1 MDIDIPFFKLVDRPL
16 LPVAGSWVDAA
27 PVVAMFF
34 LLLASAYG
42 ALRLRG
48 RARQIARRTVQ
59 LIAAFV
65 FIIFLHRCLCMLRG
79 WAFAMNLVGRNN
91 ILAFGHV
98 CMFIVIF
105 SIGTSFGRFFCGWV
119 CPVHLL
125 QEAIGKV
132 TARRRTLSHPTT
144 RKWAGYFMLAGV
156 CVLVFWFAYQVRPGV
171 RFFAENVAAV
181 WGMALLLMLFFVLA
195 KDRWD
200 ASFKRVK
207 YYSMGAWLALSMA
220 GVFVTS
226 SWCVLFGDEVDYSS
240 MVALIAVLG
249 AGLVISMAW
258 CRYLC
263 PAGATLA
270 VASKLA
276 HYRVSDP
283 KACTRCGKCA
293 SVCPM
298 GALEVGRIDRSSCTY
313 CGLCLEHCGA
323 QWENRLLESRAG
335 GSGKEEQHA

>member
-1 MDIDIPFFKLVDRPL
+1 
-16 LPVAGSWVDAA
+16 
-27 PVVAMFF
+27 
-34 LLLASAYG
+34 
-42 ALRLRG
+42 
-48 RARQIARRTVQ
+48 
-59 LIAAFV
+59 
-65 FIIFLHRCLCMLRG
+65 
-79 WAFAMNLVGRNN
+79 
-91 ILAFGHV
+91 
-98 CMFIVIF
+98 
-105 SIGTSFGRFFCGWV
+105 
-119 CPVHLL
+119 
-125 QEAIGKV
+125 
-132 TARRRTLSHPTT
+132 
-144 RKWAGYFMLAGV
+144 
-156 CVLVFWFAYQVRPGV
+156 
-171 RFFAENVAAV
+171 
-181 WGMALLLMLFFVLA
+181 
-195 KDRWD
+195 
-200 ASFKRVK
+200 
-207 YYSMGAWLALSMA
+207 MA

-298 GALEVGRIDRSSCTY
+298 GALDVGRIDRSSCTY

-323 QWENRLLESRAG
+323 HWQNRLLESRAG